1 MNNEP
6 NQKPANELTDKEL
19 EGVVGGCGDVS
30 LKFDVSYKLDASYKV
45 DAIAKVEAAM
55 IDDGKV
61 TACYD

>member
-30 LKFDVSYKLDASYKV
+30 YKLDAI
-45 DAIAKVEAAM
+45 AIAGAM
-55 IDDGKV
+55 ITIADGKKIV
-61 TACYD
+61 LNCE